1 MNRLIENI
9 ISKFRFIK
17 IMIKYI
23 IKNDQ
28 PTYPTGRDPCSLVN
42 RLVSFNLYNIIY
54 YNILLKNLLKYLII

>member
-9 ISKFRFIK
+9 MCKFRFIK

-28 PTYPTGRDPCSLVN
+28 PTYSTGRDPWSLVN
-42 RLVSFNLYNIIY
+42 RLVPFNLYNIIY